1 MTDGPSAVVKTISL
15 SSERAEQLQRLS
27 ETTAISEDEIVAKA
41 LDILFSLTD
50 LLDAQAE
57 RHGWSSL
64 SEASLARVWGNRE
77 DARYDNW
84 RELYGIPSG

>member
-1 MTDGPSAVVKTISL
+1 MADTASVERKVRIST
-15 SSERAEQLQRLS
+15 ERAERLS
-27 ETTAISEDEIVAKA
+27 KLAQAHQLSEDEVVEKA

-57 RHGWSSL
+57 RRGWSFL
-64 SEASLARVWGNRE
+64 SENTLAQVWDNDE

-84 RELYGIPSG
+84 RELKRG